1 MVSFIRDS
9 FKRDT
14 KILDLAHSY
23 VSIPINVKSRGSV
36 DYLVTFIDDASKKEW
51 AFPIKSK
58 DKVLDTFQKF
68 HMVVERETNKLL
80 RCNIT
85 DNGGEYFS
93 KSFEEYCSKHGI
105 KHVKTFMGTPQQNG
119 MVERMNWTIME
130 KVRIL
135 LSNPYLTKYFWEE
148 VVHIALCLI
157 NISST
162 TSLDDGMRE
171 KVWTDKGLCYT
182 HLKKNWL

>member
-1 MVSFIRDS
+1 MLLFI
-9 FKRDT
+9 
-14 KILDLAHSY
+14 Y
-23 VSIPINVKSRGSV
+23 
-36 DYLVTFIDDASKKEW
+36 DASKKVLD
-51 AFPIKSK
+51 FRIKRE
-58 DKVLDTFQKF
+58 DKVLRTLQKF

-105 KHVKTFMGTPQQNG
+105 KHVKPFSCTPQQNG
-119 MVERMNWTIME
+119 MVERMNQTIVE
-130 KVRIL
+130 KVISMP
-135 LSNPYLTKYFWEE
+135 SNPYFPKYFWAE
-148 VVHIALCLI
+148 VVHIAFFLI
-157 NISST
+157 NLSPT
-162 TSLDDGMRE
+162 TSLDDGIRE